1 MKKLN
6 KKKLLVLL
14 LIIGLAVLTGC
25 QRNVDSNGVTL
36 PEKVIYLDTPW
47 KAMMNEGF
55 ISALLVWPLAQAINL
70 VNSWTGSAILS
81 VALVT
86 LLFNVITLPFTIKST
101 VQMQKMQ
108 EINPKLQE
116 IQAKYEG
123 RTDDQSRMA
132 QAQEMQQLY
141 NKYNLNPLGSI
152 VTPLLQF
159 PILIAM
165 YYAVQRADAVVS
177 GTAFGMPL
185 STTPRAAAANISQ
198 GWPLVLIFA
207 LMIIS
212 QFMSTKI
219 SMWLAEK
226 KRKSARNYKAYA
238 DKGNRQSS
246 QQNVMTI
253 SLLAMVGVLGFGW
266 PIAMSVYWLINSVIN
281 ILKTVYVQK
290 RYVE

>member
-6 KKKLLVLL
+6 KKKVLVML
-14 LIIGLAVLTGC
+14 LILGLMVLTGC
-25 QRNVDSNGVTL
+25 QRNVDTNGVTL
-36 PEKVIYLDTPW
+36 PEKVIYLNTPW

-70 VNSWTGSAILS
+70 VYSWTGISILAVAI
-81 VALVT
+81 VT
-86 LLFNVITLPFTIKST
+86 LVFNLVTLPFTIKST

-123 RTDDQSRMA
+123 KTDDNSKLA
-132 QAQEMQQLY
+132 QAQEMQALY
-141 NKYNLNPLGSI
+141 NKYDLNPLGTI
-152 VTPLLQF
+152 ATPLLQF

-185 STTPRAAAANISQ
+185 STTPRAAVANFSQ
-198 GWPLVLIFA
+198 GWPLVVIFA
-207 LMIIS
+207 LMVVS
-212 QFMSTKI
+212 QFVSSKI
-219 SMWLAEK
+219 SMWLADK
-226 KRKSARNYKAYA
+226 KRKSSRKYKAYA
-238 DKGNRQSS
+238 DKGNPQSS
-246 QQNVMTI
+246 QQNLMTI
-253 SLLAMVGVLGFGW
+253 MLLGMVAVLGFGW

-281 ILKTVYVQK
+281 VLKTLYVQK
-290 RYVE
+290 RYVD

>member
-1 MKKLN
+1 
-6 KKKLLVLL
+6 
-14 LIIGLAVLTGC
+14 
-25 QRNVDSNGVTL
+25 
-36 PEKVIYLDTPW
+36 
-47 KAMMNEGF
+47 MMNEGF